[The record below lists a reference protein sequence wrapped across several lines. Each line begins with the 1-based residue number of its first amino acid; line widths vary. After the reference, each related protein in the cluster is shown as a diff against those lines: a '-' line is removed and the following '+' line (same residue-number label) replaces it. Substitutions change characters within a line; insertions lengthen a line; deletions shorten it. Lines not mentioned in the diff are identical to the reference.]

1 MEVILKKKSKTFEED
16 STDENR
22 IRVVAYARVS
32 TETERQQGSF
42 ESQKSYYYEKIS
54 NNPDWIFK
62 GIYAD
67 EGISGTTSEDRTG
80 FRNMIRDAKLKKFDL
95 ILTKSISRF
104 ARNTVDTLKFIRFLK
119 EKNVAVFFEDENINT
134 NELQGELL
142 LTILG
147 SLTQQ

>member
-1 MEVILKKKSKTFEED
+1 MEVILKKKSKTFEEQ
-16 STDENR
+16 STEENR

-95 ILTKSISRF
+95 ILTKSISWF

-119 EKNVAVFFEDENINT
+119 E
-134 NELQGELL
+134 
-142 LTILG
+142 
-147 SLTQQ
+147 

>member
-67 EGISGTTSEDRTG
+67 EGISGTSLKHREAFAEMIEDCKAG
-80 FRNMIRDAKLKKFDL
+80 KIDL
-95 ILTKSISRF
+95 ILTKSVSRF
-104 ARNTVDTLKFIRFLK
+104 ARNVLDCIGHIRMLSALNPSSIDHSADTFTVRALSSSTGQDT
-119 EKNVAVFFEDENINT
+119 
-134 NELQGELL
+134 
-142 LTILG
+142 
-147 SLTQQ
+147 

>member
-1 MEVILKKKSKTFEED
+1 MEVILKKKSKTFEEE
-16 STDENR
+16 STEENR

-80 FRNMIRDAKLKKFDL
+80 FRNMIRD
-95 ILTKSISRF
+95 
-104 ARNTVDTLKFIRFLK
+104 
-119 EKNVAVFFEDENINT
+119 
-134 NELQGELL
+134 
-142 LTILG
+142 
-147 SLTQQ
+147 